1 MKYDDGQFQITQH
14 RRVVL
19 MALTQIPPSS
29 ELISYW
35 DRYRKLQNINKIR
48 LLGKEQ
54 V

>member
-1 MKYDDGQFQITQH
+1 MKHDDEQLPITQH

-19 MALTQIPPSS
+19 MALIQIPPSS

-35 DRYRKLQNINKIR
+35 NRYRKLQNINKIR